1 MDLMPAATAV
11 AGYAPPPD
19 VAVDWQPTG
28 PLLDLA
34 RVGGGGLCGRILRSA
49 ARRHRLQLEHLAL
62 KRFLRKNSVQAV
74 MGQYLDFAIPWIDT
88 VRGAG
93 CRFYAHAHGHDVS
106 GRLTQ
111 PHWRQAYRRYA
122 ESDGVI
128 TINQPSR
135 QALIELGIPAGKV
148 HIVHYGVQVSD
159 EAPRRPATPAE
170 RQVACVATGRM
181 VPQKAPILLL
191 DSFRRAAEKDSRLHL
206 HYAGSGPLRPA
217 VEQYILA
224 FGLQGKVTL
233 HGWQSNQQVR
243 DLMAS
248 ADLFIQHSM
257 TDPHTGDQE
266 GLPLAILEA
275 MAEALPVVSTFHAGI
290 PEAVQDGVTGFLVE
304 PGDSTGMADRILCLA
319 DDSERRRAFG
329 LAGHTRARNLFSWS
343 RERTQ
348 LLHVLGLQ
356 AFAEP

>member
-1 MDLMPAATAV
+1 
-11 AGYAPPPD
+11 
-19 VAVDWQPTG
+19 
-28 PLLDLA
+28 
-34 RVGGGGLCGRILRSA
+34 
-49 ARRHRLQLEHLAL
+49 
-62 KRFLRKNSVQAV
+62 
-74 MGQYLDFAIPWIDT
+74 
-88 VRGAG
+88 
-93 CRFYAHAHGHDVS
+93 
-106 GRLTQ
+106 
-111 PHWRQAYRRYA
+111 
-122 ESDGVI
+122 
-128 TINQPSR
+128 
-135 QALIELGIPAGKV
+135 
-148 HIVHYGVQVSD
+148 
-159 EAPRRPATPAE
+159 
-170 RQVACVATGRM
+170 
-181 VPQKAPILLL
+181 
-191 DSFRRAAEKDSRLHL
+191 
-206 HYAGSGPLRPA
+206 
-217 VEQYILA
+217 
-224 FGLQGKVTL
+224 
-233 HGWQSNQQVR
+233 
-243 DLMAS
+243 MAS